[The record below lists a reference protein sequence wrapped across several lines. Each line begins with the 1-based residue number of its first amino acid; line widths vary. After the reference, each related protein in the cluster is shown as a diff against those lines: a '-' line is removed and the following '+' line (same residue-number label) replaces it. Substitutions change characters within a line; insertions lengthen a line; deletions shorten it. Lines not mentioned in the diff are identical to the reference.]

1 MSGGKS
7 NGEEEPKPDFDRLL
21 SEGKINGSPMEA
33 MTSDGLKRLSKVKIS
48 SIDCSLWGHLH
59 VDHNFKPVLL
69 LSFTGPDE
77 RLLLCEENSLK
88 KSVQLGLHLSKEHAL
103 ELRRLLDER
112 LEYD

>member
-1 MSGGKS
+1 MEQK
-7 NGEEEPKPDFDRLL
+7 EEIENSPIETMTKDGVKGL
-21 SEGKINGSPMEA
+21 SQ
-33 MTSDGLKRLSKVKIS
+33 VKIS

-112 LEYD
+112 LKYD